1 MSDLLQ
7 GLDQRRLDLFC
18 LSNQSGDVILPLF
31 FVFVVSQ
38 DEPDLFKE
46 IESSNSKTLINQGVK
61 RKGKKMMA
69 F

>member
-18 LSNQSGDVILPLF
+18 LSNQSGDVILPPF

-46 IESSNSKTLINQGVK
+46 MESSNSKTLINQGVK
-61 RKGKKMMA
+61 RKGKMMA